1 MLKIFKTILLF
12 TLICLGFN
20 AYSSHLIGGNLGYE
34 YLGQVGNNYQYK
46 ILYTIYVDCGPT
58 SNAPNPFSTEEIG
71 VYTHDLQ
78 NSPMGGADK
87 TRIQLVTV
95 NLISV
100 TDIEP
105 DLPSGCSVG
114 SSTCIREGKYEG
126 IFTVPLNFTG
136 YHLYGD
142 ICCRNNGIDNLTT
155 PNQQGTGFHAY
166 IPPPLIENDSPV
178 FTDVPIPFLC
188 AGDTT
193 SILNS
198 AFDPDG
204 DLMVFSFVEPFR
216 GFGTQGFY
224 PAPPATLTWTL
235 DPVNYAPTYSFTQPF
250 GPSSYSS
257 INASTGLTQ
266 YMAPTVGN
274 YVVAVEIK
282 EYRNGNLIGVSR
294 RDLQLLVINCPVNPP
309 PNLDP
314 QFGSAATQYSVEEG
328 ETICFDF
335 GFNDPNGDSLSLTSS
350 GIIFD
355 PLFTNPPA
363 TITSPVNGVDTV
375 STQFCWTTACGQ
387 AQALPYQ
394 FQVSAT
400 DRGCPPKTTNE
411 VFEITVNP
419 VSPPDTIIGS
429 EFTCQFNVETYSTIT
444 YPNTTYDWSIIG
456 GNIISNND
464 SIIQVEW
471 LTPGTGTVSLSSV
484 NQFGCLSSSISL
496 DVTVTSTPSVDI
508 IGDSTI
514 CSGDSIVLTGSTSAA
529 PGYTLSWSPNNSSI
543 INNTTLTPTVFP
555 TDSTYYILEIN
566 SGIGCIG
573 LDSVLITTTNSQIS
587 AGFDTTMC
595 EGDTMQL
602 FATGGISYNW
612 IVTDSL
618 NNSSIA
624 NPLVWPTITTDYIV
638 EGFALNG
645 CSNTD
650 TVVVSINPKPALN
663 PGPDLIVCYNESVTL
678 SGGGSLLGVTYT
690 WNNGITDG
698 IAFNATSTSNYIVVA
713 QDLDGCLN
721 TDSVLITVGPQPTLD
736 AGVDLTY
743 CYGDSIQFNASG
755 ANNYSWSPTT
765 NLSNPLIANPFCS
778 ASDTTQYVV
787 STDTNNCT
795 FTDTLIVFVSPP
807 PYVNAGNDIS
817 ICIGDSAQLEALASC
832 IPEVSQPLALPDGT
846 GVTYQTCVSLNC
858 YIPGQTL
865 NNINDLQ
872 SICLEME
879 HSYMG
884 DLEIEILCPSG
895 QTVVLHNYSS
905 GGGTNLGIP
914 FLGNPNVQ
922 GTPFDYCFTTG
933 ATNGTWAVESQGL
946 STLPAGDYQS
956 SEPLTNLLGCELNGE
971 WCLSITDNLGIDDGY
986 IFSWGIN
993 LDPSLSASPPGAFTY
1008 LWTPSTGLSDTIIAD
1023 PLASP
1028 STTTSYIVT
1037 GTNVAGCS
1045 NSDTVTVNVN
1055 NLPVVSISNDTTICL
1070 GDTIQLLVSG
1080 GSNYEWINTSNIS
1093 NSLINNPLAWPTSTT
1108 TYQVVISDT
1117 NTCSDTAQVTITVN
1131 SIPVIDAGLDVS
1143 ICNGDTIQLNA
1154 SGAINYSWIPLIN
1167 IINANSSNP
1176 NVWPTSNSEYIVT
1189 GTDINNCSSND
1200 TVNVFVFE
1208 IPDPD
1213 IIPDQL
1219 ICPGDTVTLN
1229 VNSTGTLVESFTMDF
1244 NDPFSYVT
1252 TNTNYVGYYYIE
1264 VSGSYTG
1271 AGNPFQR
1278 DAAFYF
1284 ATTPPVPS
1292 VEWQMNGASPAAQ
1305 QPANTYNPLHEY
1317 SFYFYGGIP
1326 QDFTWIDSGPYNDNF
1341 GSLDFEI
1348 YYLGDILWS
1357 NGDTTYYTTVQPN
1370 STTTIDVTVSNHIGC
1385 TGHDTVTIDFH
1396 SINNTIVNDT
1406 SICIGDTIQL
1416 IANGGTNYDWSPTGF
1431 ISDPFISNPLVW
1443 PIATTNYEVIISDI
1457 NGCLDTNQVTVT
1469 VNPLPVID
1477 AGLDDTICI
1486 GDTTQLLVSG
1496 ANSYL
1501 WSPASSLSASNIAN
1515 PFAWPLVSTS
1525 YIVTGTDLNS
1535 CSNTDTVDVVVNNL
1549 PAVDAGLPASI
1560 CLGDSTQLQASGADT
1575 YVWTPA
1581 GSLSNATIS
1590 NPMASPSV
1598 TTTYFVVGTDLNAC
1612 INIDSVDVSINSLP
1626 TASISNDTTI
1636 CIGDTIQLV
1645 ASGGTNYEW
1654 SPTDSISDPF
1664 ISNPIVWPTTTT
1676 TYQLIVSDLN
1686 GCNDTI
1692 SVTVT
1697 VQPLPTILA
1706 GNDETICINDTVQLT
1721 AAGALNYTWS
1731 PTDSLSANN
1740 IANPLAWPTDTTVY
1754 VVTGADALGCISTD
1768 TIAVNVNPLPPADAG
1783 DDEWICPGDDIQLN
1797 ASGGI
1802 TYTWFP
1808 VTGLT
1813 NPNIADPI
1821 ATLTDTVTYQVEVIS
1836 AFGCINYDTMTVFV
1850 NQTVPTQ
1857 AGNDTIICFADSIAI
1872 GGNPTAVNGTTY
1884 QWSPATLVNNP
1895 TLANPMV
1902 SPSVPTMFYVL
1913 TSNDTCTGLDS
1924 VFVDIHPN
1932 TAANAG
1938 LDVQIC
1944 IGDTAQLSASGGID
1958 FLWIPAATL
1967 TDDTIANPQAFP
1979 TDTTDYIVTITDA
1992 NACIGTDTV
2001 TVIVNPLPTVDAG
2014 TNVDICIGDS
2024 IGLTATGGDI
2034 YAWSPNDSISDSTL
2048 FNPLVWPVLATEY
2061 FVEVTDSNGCINNDS
2076 VTVNINQLP
2085 NVSAGADDTICIG
2098 SAAQLIGTGAI
2109 NYSWSPSDSL
2119 TAINIPFPIANP
2131 SVTMDYFLEGTDAN
2145 GCVNFD
2151 TVNIFVRS
2159 LPTIDAGD
2167 DVEICLGTSTQL
2179 NASGGDSYLW
2189 TPTTGLTNP
2198 TSPDP
2203 IADPSDTTS
2212 YVVQGTDIH
2221 GCVNTDTVIVIVNS
2235 LPNADAG
2242 FNANICENTST
2253 QLNATGGDTYLW
2265 SPSAFL
2271 DDDTLADPIA
2281 SPDTSMLFTVVI
2293 TDSNNCVATDSVYI
2307 VVFMIHTVEDE
2318 LICLGDSVQLNV
2330 FGEPAISFSW
2340 SPTAG
2345 LNDPNIINPM
2355 ATPNSTTTYT
2365 VTATDSQGCIDEDD
2379 ITIEISSDVASFD
2392 TFFEPGCE
2400 GVVVEFTNTSNPDVD
2415 ILWNFSD
2422 GDTST
2427 LDFVEHIFDFS
2438 SSYWANLSIVNIDGC
2453 VDTAFFNDNSLSFED
2468 YFNIEIPNVFTP
2480 NGDGNNELFEVAVPG
2495 RLNEC
2500 VDFKVYNR
2508 WGQIM
2513 FISSGNNIK
2522 WDGRTNVGEEASPGS
2537 YFYTIDIK
2545 GKIYKG
2551 NLNLF
2556 R

>member
-1 MLKIFKTILLF
+1 MCYMKGVAETTVLLILVAQESM
-12 TLICLGFN
+12 T
-20 AYSSHLIGGNLGYE
+20 
-34 YLGQVGNNYQYK
+34 
-46 ILYTIYVDCGPT
+46 
-58 SNAPNPFSTEEIG
+58 
-71 VYTHDLQ
+71 
-78 NSPMGGADK
+78 
-87 TRIQLVTV
+87 
-95 NLISV
+95 
-100 TDIEP
+100 
-105 DLPSGCSVG
+105 
-114 SSTCIREGKYEG
+114 
-126 IFTVPLNFTG
+126 
-136 YHLYGD
+136 
-142 ICCRNNGIDNLTT
+142 
-155 PNQQGTGFHAY
+155 FHAY
-166 IPPPLIENDSPV
+166 ISPPLLENSSPQ
-178 FTDVPIPFLC
+178 FTDDPIPFLC
-188 AGDTT
+188 IGDTT
-193 SILNS
+193 TILNT

-204 DLMVFSFVEPFR
+204 DELVFSFVEPYDADQSSA
-216 GFGTQGFY
+216 TN
-224 PAPPATLTWTL
+224 PAPNP
-235 DPVNYAPTYSFTQPF
+235 PNPTMNWPINNVTYIAGYSLAQPF
-250 GPSSYSS
+250 GVGGVST
-257 INASTGLTQ
+257 INASTGLST
-266 YMAPTVGN
+266 YFPPATGD

-282 EYRNGNLIGVSR
+282 EYRNGNLIGITR
-294 RDLQLLVINCPVNPP
+294 RDLQLLVLNCPANPAPNIDPQAGTTLNNFSVEAGETLCFEFGFQDPNNDSLTLTASGVIFDNTIVNP
-309 PNLDP
+309 
-314 QFGSAATQYSVEEG
+314 T
-328 ETICFDF
+328 
-335 GFNDPNGDSLSLTSS
+335 
-350 GIIFD
+350 
-355 PLFTNPPA
+355 A
-363 TITSPVNGVDTV
+363 TINGPVFGLDTV
-375 STQFCWTTACGQ
+375 TTEFCWTTGCNQ
-387 AQALPYQ
+387 AQPLPYQ
-394 FQVSAT
+394 FQVSVV
-400 DRGCPPKTTNE
+400 DNGCPPKTTNE
-411 VFEITVNP
+411 VYQITVTEVP
-419 VSPPDTIIGS
+419 PPDTIIGPDVL
-429 EFTCQFNVETYSTIT
+429 CQFSVGTYSTQALA
-444 YPNTTYDWSIIG
+444 NTTYDWSV
-456 GNIISNND
+456 SNGTITQNNGSSVD
-464 SIIQVEW
+464 IQWTGV
-471 LTPGTGTVSLSSV
+471 GTGTISLSAT
-484 NQFGCLSSSISL
+484 NQFGCSSQPITK
-496 DVTVTSTPSVDI
+496 DVTITPAPFVEA
-508 IGDSTI
+508 GNNSTI
-514 CSGDSIVLTGSTSAA
+514 C
-529 PGYTLSWSPNNSSI
+529 
-543 INNTTLTPTVFP
+543 F
-555 TDSTYYILEIN
+555 
-566 SGIGCIG
+566 
-573 LDSVLITTTNSQIS
+573 
-587 AGFDTTMC
+587 
-595 EGDTMQL
+595 
-602 FATGGISYNW
+602 
-612 IVTDSL
+612 
-618 NNSSIA
+618 
-624 NPLVWPTITTDYIV
+624 
-638 EGFALNG
+638 
-645 CSNTD
+645 
-650 TVVVSINPKPALN
+650 
-663 PGPDLIVCYNESVTL
+663 
-678 SGGGSLLGVTYT
+678 
-690 WNNGITDG
+690 
-698 IAFNATSTSNYIVVA
+698 
-713 QDLDGCLN
+713 
-721 TDSVLITVGPQPTLD
+721 
-736 AGVDLTY
+736 
-743 CYGDSIQFNASG
+743 GDSIQLNAS
-755 ANNYSWSPTT
+755 T
-765 NLSNPLIANPFCS
+765 NANPGFTAQWNPTDS
-778 ASDTTQYVV
+778 IINQNTLTPFVFPSDTTTYNLTIDIGGGCFGFDSV
-787 STDTNNCT
+787 T
-795 FTDTLIVFVSPP
+795 IFVNIPIA
-807 PYVNAGNDIS
+807 NAGNDTS
-817 ICIGDSAQLEALASC
+817 ICEGSNVQ
-832 IPEVSQPLALPDGT
+832 
-846 GVTYQTCVSLNC
+846 
-858 YIPGQTL
+858 
-865 NNINDLQ
+865 INAN
-872 SICLEME
+872 
-879 HSYMG
+879 
-884 DLEIEILCPSG
+884 
-895 QTVVLHNYSS
+895 VSS
-905 GGGTNLGIP
+905 GSIDWSPGLTLTDSTISAP
-914 FLGNPNVQ
+914 SAFP
-922 GTPFDYCFTTG
+922 TT
-933 ATNGTWAVESQGL
+933 TT
-946 STLPAGDYQS
+946 DYQII
-956 SEPLTNLLGCELNGE
+956 LTDAFGCT
-971 WCLSITDNLGIDDGY
+971 SIDSIK
-986 IFSWGIN
+986 
-993 LDPSLSASPPGAFTY
+993 
-1008 LWTPSTGLSDTIIAD
+1008 
-1023 PLASP
+1023 
-1028 STTTSYIVT
+1028 
-1037 GTNVAGCS
+1037 
-1045 NSDTVTVNVN
+1045 VTVDPIIS
-1055 NLPVVSISNDTTICL
+1055 LVVSNDTTICE
-1070 GDTIQLLVSG
+1070 GDCI
-1080 GSNYEWINTSNIS
+1080 
-1093 NSLINNPLAWPTSTT
+1093 
-1108 TYQVVISDT
+1108 
-1117 NTCSDTAQVTITVN
+1117 TIT
-1131 SIPVIDAGLDVS
+1131 A
-1143 ICNGDTIQLNA
+1143 
-1154 SGAINYSWIPLIN
+1154 
-1167 IINANSSNP
+1167 
-1176 NVWPTSNSEYIVT
+1176 
-1189 GTDINNCSSND
+1189 
-1200 TVNVFVFE
+1200 
-1208 IPDPD
+1208 
-1213 IIPDQL
+1213 
-1219 ICPGDTVTLN
+1219 
-1229 VNSTGTLVESFTMDF
+1229 
-1244 NDPFSYVT
+1244 
-1252 TNTNYVGYYYIE
+1252 
-1264 VSGSYTG
+1264 
-1271 AGNPFQR
+1271 
-1278 DAAFYF
+1278 
-1284 ATTPPVPS
+1284 
-1292 VEWQMNGASPAAQ
+1292 NGAS
-1305 QPANTYNPLHEY
+1305 NIVWNP
-1317 SFYFYGGIP
+1317 S
-1326 QDFTWIDSGPYNDNF
+1326 S
-1341 GSLDFEI
+1341 SL
-1348 YYLGDILWS
+1348 S
-1357 NGDTTYYTTVQPN
+1357 
-1370 STTTIDVTVSNHIGC
+1370 
-1385 TGHDTVTIDFH
+1385 
-1396 SINNTIVNDT
+1396 DT
-1406 SICIGDTIQL
+1406 SIFNP
-1416 IANGGTNYDWSPTGF
+1416 IAC
-1431 ISDPFISNPLVW
+1431 
-1443 PIATTNYEVIISDI
+1443 PIATETFFVTGNTGLCFDNAQI
-1457 NGCLDTNQVTVT
+1457 TVT

-2522 WDGRTNVGEEASPGS
+2522 WDGRTNVGEEVPTGA
-2537 YFYTIDIK
+2537 YFYTIEIR
-2545 GKIYKG
+2545 GKSYSG
-2551 NLNLF
+2551 SLYLF
-2556 R
+2556 E